1 MKNEQVKTI
10 GFIDYYISEWHANH
24 YPEWIKQVFK
34 KTGNNFEVTYAWAE
48 QYVSPVDGRN
58 TDEWCKEFG
67 VKRCETIAEVC
78 EKADYLIVLAPSDPE
93 KHLGYAQE
101 VLKYKKNTYIDKTF
115 APDYATAKEIF
126 AIGEKYGTKFFSSS
140 ALRFGNESKG
150 IGEAQSLVLTG
161 GGGNIEEYIIHQIEP
176 AVNLLKARPVSVK
189 TERLGEDYVIFAQF
203 ENGKTAIMNYATMF
217 PFAAHY
223 RRADGSYGYTSI
235 ESSTFINLLT
245 AVLEFFETGVLPFD
259 PAETLYV
266 MKLREGVIKGLT
278 RLGEE
283 IKL

>member
-1 MKNEQVKTI
+1 MKNGHVKTI

-24 YPEWIKQVFK
+24 YPEWIKQVCE
-34 KTGNNFEVTYAWAE
+34 KTGKKFEVRYAWAE
-48 QYVSPVDGRN
+48 EYVSPVDGKN
-58 TDEWCKEFG
+58 TDEWCKEYG
-67 VKRCETIAEVC
+67 VERCETIAEIC

-140 ALRFGNESKG
+140 ALRFGNESNGLGDVK
-150 IGEAQSLVLTG
+150 ALVTTG
-161 GGGNIEEYIIHQIEP
+161 GGGNIGEYIIHQIEP
-176 AVNLLKARPVSVK
+176 TVKILKARPVSLK
-189 TERLGEDYVIFAQF
+189 TECFGEDYVIFVTF
-203 ENGKTAIMNYATMF
+203 ESGKTAIMNYATMF

-223 RRADGSYGYTSI
+223 RREDGSYGYTTI

-245 AVLEFFETGVLPFD
+245 AILEFFETGELPFD
-259 PAETLYV
+259 PEETLYV
-266 MKLREGVIKGLT
+266 MKIREGVIKSLNCF
-278 RLGEE
+278 GEE